1 MSKRF
6 ESVPSPNFVDMLTA
20 YQLLGIDNLL
30 GSNGRKH
37 TAFADGGCTDEVV
50 FHVIP
55 GDWSPDEF
63 EDLFEIAISGIAP
76 VSNPQ
81 ALAA

>member
-6 ESVPSPNFVDMLTA
+6 ESVSTPNFADMLTA

-30 GSNGRKH
+30 GSSGKH
-37 TAFADGGCTDEVV
+37 TAFAQGGNTDEVV

-55 GDWSPDEF
+55 GTWTQEEF
-63 EDLFEIAISGIAP
+63 EDLFEIAVAGIAP
-76 VSNPQ
+76 PSTAPQ
-81 ALAA
+81 SLAA